1 VEIAATLR
9 KHDCYGRNMTV
20 GKDMDMA
27 NKAASISKEAFYF
40 GVPAED
46 EYGYAQAIKVGDTIY
61 ISGQLANDGD
71 GNLIA
76 PAPLDGTGC
85 PTDFSAM
92 ADQMRVTYANAAK
105 VLAHFGATLDHVVEE
120 TLYVLD
126 VDAAFAVAGKVR
138 KEAYNTA
145 QPQCASNLIGVP
157 RLAFPEQI
165 IEIAFRAVLPPAA

>member
-1 VEIAATLR
+1 MA
-9 KHDCYGRNMTV
+9 V

-27 NKAASISKEAFYF
+27 KDAAPIGKEAFYF
-40 GVPAED
+40 GVPAEN

-76 PAPLDGTGC
+76 PAPLDDSGS
-85 PTDFSAM
+85 PTDFSTM
-92 ADQMRVTYANAAK
+92 ADQMRVAYANAAK
-105 VLAHFGATLDHVVEE
+105 ILAHFGATLDHVVEE

-126 VDAAFAVAGKVR
+126 VDAAFAVAGNVR
-138 KEAYNTA
+138 KDAYNTA

-157 RLAFPEQI
+157 RLAFREQI